1 LGECRGGRLSLM
13 LSLMLPLMFFPS
25 IRIVFVSCRFFLM

>member
-1 LGECRGGRLSLM
+1 LGECRGGR